1 MYRKILLQASL
12 KLIRIWWPSL
22 LFISVAL
29 VYLYFEERRDKHKKR
44 PFRRQSE
51 KVN

>member
-29 VYLYFEERRDKHKKR
+29 VYLYFEERRDKYNSNYK
-44 PFRRQSE
+44 PFATQRRR
-51 KVN
+51 